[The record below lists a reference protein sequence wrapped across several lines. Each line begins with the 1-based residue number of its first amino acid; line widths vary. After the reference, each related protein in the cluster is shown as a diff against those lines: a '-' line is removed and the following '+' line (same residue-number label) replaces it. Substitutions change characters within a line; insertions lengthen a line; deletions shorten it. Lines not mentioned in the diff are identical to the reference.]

1 MEGVSASTSADS
13 SGTCACLPTPIARD
27 GLTDYS
33 PQDVTW
39 DVHKGQADDVGGIY
53 AAASEFERY
62 AARMAECA
70 GLLRFGWVTTVE
82 TGESK
87 LRLREARFCRVRYCP
102 NCQWRRS
109 LMWQA
114 RFYQSLPKIVEEHP
128 KARWLFLT
136 VTVRN
141 CAIGDLGDTLKAMN
155 EGWQRFIKRR
165 EFGPVL
171 GWVRTTEVTR
181 GKDGSAHP
189 HFHVLVMVPSS
200 MLAGVHYVKQARWA
214 ELWGECMRLDYLPV
228 VDVRAVKSKPAE
240 AGQTA
245 ADARTAALQ
254 RAVAE
259 TLKYSVKTSDMTDDP
274 DWFLELTRQTHK
286 KRFVATGGALKD
298 VLRVD
303 DEADDDLVMADGPAE
318 GQDDGSRLAFNWREG
333 ERRYRRAPRGDKPAG
348 PPQRDG

>member
-1 MEGVSASTSADS
+1 MEGVSASTCAEY
-13 SGTCACLPTPIARD
+13 SGARVPLAIQKPAD

-33 PQDVTW
+33 PNDAPW

-53 AAASEFERY
+53 ATAAEFERY

-70 GLLRFGWVTTVE
+70 GLLRFGWVTTPE

-87 LRLREARFCRVRYCP
+87 LRLRETRFCRVRNCP
-102 NCQWRRS
+102 TCQWRRS

-114 RFYQSLPKIVEEHP
+114 RFYQSLPKITQEHP

-136 VTVRN
+136 LTVRN
-141 CAIGDLGDTLKAMN
+141 CSISDLGATLKSMN
-155 EGWQRFIKRR
+155 EAWHRFVKRP
-165 EFGPVL
+165 EFRPVL

-259 TLKYSVKTSDMTDDP
+259 TLKYSVKPSDMTADA

-318 GQDDGSRLAFNWREG
+318 GQDDGSRLAFNWRET
-333 ERRYRRAPRGDKPAG
+333 ERRYRRAPKYDKLNP
-348 PPQRDG
+348 